1 MEMNEILYLFEKF
14 ESSTLSCLEVKL
26 HGDEFKAEKDSKSTA
41 PVKEDVG
48 IHFGVEKNEPKKME
62 KKVENSSTES
72 QDDEDES
79 GYHVT
84 SPMVGTFYS
93 SPKVGEE
100 AFVKVG
106 QQIKK
111 GDVLCILEAMKIM
124 NEVKSP
130 INGIIRKIGMK
141 DEELADFGKML
152 FVLEEN

>member
-1 MEMNEILYLFEKF
+1 MEMNEILYLLEKF
-14 ESSTLSCLEVKL
+14 ESSALSSLEVKL
-26 HGDEFKAEKDSKSTA
+26 HGDEFKAEKNSTSGSL
-41 PVKEDVG
+41 VKE
-48 IHFGVEKNEPKKME
+48 EKNIDFAGNVRTTQKIE
-62 KKVENSSTES
+62 KPIEQARSEHE
-72 QDDEDES
+72 EDEVS
-79 GYHVT
+79 GYEIT

-93 SPKVGEE
+93 APKVGDD

-130 INGIIRKIGMK
+130 INGVVKRIGMK
-141 DEELADFGKML
+141 DEELADFGRML

>member
-1 MEMNEILYLFEKF
+1 MEMNEILYLLEKF
-14 ESSTLSCLEVKL
+14 ESSTLSSLEVKL
-26 HGDEFKAEKDSKSTA
+26 HGDEFKAEKNNKAGSPAKEEKTMEYAPQKQSLVKVDSTKVND
-41 PVKEDVG
+41 VKE
-48 IHFGVEKNEPKKME
+48 IL
-62 KKVENSSTES
+62 
-72 QDDEDES
+72 EDEIS
-79 GYHVT
+79 GFEIT

-93 SPKVGEE
+93 SPKVGDE

-130 INGIIRKIGMK
+130 INGIVRKIGMK
-141 DEELADFGKML
+141 DEELADFGRML